1 MELLHN
7 EILHCTFDGIADN
20 KKKTKKQN
28 TIYQTIYYTSGFCS
42 GSDVFWWFGWQREGC
57 GCTFSLQQ
65 VRESIKEEID
75 MTANA
80 VTHQTLVSACGCV
93 QMWQWGKTGS
103 RMVI

>member
-1 MELLHN
+1 M
-7 EILHCTFDGIADN
+7 
-20 KKKTKKQN
+20 
-28 TIYQTIYYTSGFCS
+28 
-42 GSDVFWWFGWQREGC
+42 WFGWQREGC

-93 QMWQWGKTGS
+93 QMW
-103 RMVI
+103 